1 MNEQLVT
8 SMLNLIKNGGNPEQL
23 MMQYLRGMGTPIGD
37 NLAGMAQAG
46 NQAGL
51 EQFARNLC
59 AQRGLDFDKEFNNF
73 KSNMK
78 F

>member
-1 MNEQLVT
+1 MNNQLAE
-8 SMLNLIKNGGNPEQL
+8 SMVNLIKNGGNPEQL
-23 MMQYLRGMGTPIGD
+23 MFQYLRGLKNPIGD
-37 NLAGMAQAG
+37 NLAAMAESHDSR
-46 NQAGL
+46 GL

-59 AQRGLDFDKEFNNF
+59 AQKGLDFDKEFNNF